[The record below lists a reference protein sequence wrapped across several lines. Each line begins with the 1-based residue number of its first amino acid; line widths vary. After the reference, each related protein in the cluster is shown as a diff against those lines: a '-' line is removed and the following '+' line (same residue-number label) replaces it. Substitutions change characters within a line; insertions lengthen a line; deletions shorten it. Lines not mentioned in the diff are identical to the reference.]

1 MKIAYRPILFVLGV
15 FVGGCCTVQPAPNTT
30 VEVEEEE
37 EAPSDR
43 CIIQGSDEAKM
54 WLEMR
59 GKKYEQNRYDCI

>member
-15 FVGGCCTVQPAPNTT
+15 FVGGCRTIQPT

-37 EAPSDR
+37 VELSDR
-43 CIIQGSDEAKM
+43 CIIQGGDEAKM